1 MSSDANDLE
10 SRDYVLAAVDD
21 IFFTTRLRAA
31 ANDTDV
37 VLDFASSEEELET
50 RMGRRS
56 PRLVLVDLNGE
67 GFDGIEAVRAIRET
81 LGDDVPVVGFFRH
94 VDTDLKE
101 EALDAGADDVLARRA
116 FVQQIPDLL
125 EGSTDVAPSRDI

>member
-1 MSSDANDLE
+1 MSSDENE
-10 SRDYVLAAVDD
+10 PGSRDYVVAAVDD

-37 VLDFASSEEELET
+37 VLDFASSADELET
-50 RMGRRS
+50 RMDRRT
-56 PRLVLVDLNGE
+56 PRLVLVDLNAE
-67 GFDGIEAVRAIRET
+67 GFDGVDIVRQVRSAV
-81 LGDDVPVVGFFRH
+81 GDDVTVVAFFRH

-101 EALDAGADDVLARRA
+101 EATEAGADDVLARRA
-116 FVQQIPDLL
+116 FVQQIPELL